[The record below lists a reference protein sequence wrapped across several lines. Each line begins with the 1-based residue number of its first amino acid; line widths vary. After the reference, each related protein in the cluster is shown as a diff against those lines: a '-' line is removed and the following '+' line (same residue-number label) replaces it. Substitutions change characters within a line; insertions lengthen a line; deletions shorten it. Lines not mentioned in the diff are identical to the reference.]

1 MERVDRGQAFNV
13 LVDYAHTD
21 DALKNACA
29 MLREVTEGKLIVV
42 CGCGGDRD
50 RTKRAPMLRAALDG
64 ADTVFATS
72 DNPRSERV
80 EQIFDDMRVACTV
93 SDAQRVMFINDRK
106 RAISLALDVAGPNDC
121 VLVAGKGHE
130 TFQEFDGTV
139 IPFDDRQVAAELIR
153 LKALNQRD
161 S

>member
-1 MERVDRGQAFNV
+1 
-13 LVDYAHTD
+13 
-21 DALKNACA
+21 